1 MDYLEALN
9 QRRSEYALS
18 TELPVPEEEVVKLVR
33 DIISVT
39 PSSYNGQSPRAFILF
54 GDDHKALWK
63 IVEDSLVAKIG
74 PERYQKSKGKIDGFA
89 NAAGTILYY
98 EDDSVTKKLQEDNP
112 SYHDTFPV
120 WAEQANGM
128 LQFAVWSGLRTLGI
142 GANLQHYNPL
152 IDQKVKETFGI
163 PDGYRLISQM
173 PFGKVVREAPR
184 KPRLDPNDTVKVA
197 HARV

>member
-9 QRRSEYALS
+9 QRRSEYVLS
-18 TELPVPEEEVVKLVR
+18 PELPVPEEEVVKLVR
-33 DIISVT
+33 DIITVT

-63 IVEDSLVAKIG
+63 IVEDSLIAKIG

-98 EDDSVTKKLQEDNP
+98 EDDTVTKKLQEDNP

-152 IDQKVKETFGI
+152 IDQKVNETFGI

>member
-18 TELPVPEEEVVKLVR
+18 PELPVSEDEVVKLVR

-63 IVEDSLVAKIG
+63 IVEDSLIAKIG
-74 PERYQKSKGKIDGFA
+74 PERYQKSKGKIDGFS

-98 EDDSVTKKLQEDNP
+98 EDDTVTKKLQEDNP

>member
-1 MDYLEALN
+1 MDYIEALN
-9 QRRSEYALS
+9 QRRSEYSLS
-18 TELPVPEEEVVKLVR
+18 PELPVSQDDVVKLIR

-39 PSSYNGQSPRAFILF
+39 PTSYNGQSPRTFVLF

-63 IVEDSLVAKIG
+63 IVEDSLIVKIG
-74 PERYQKSKGKIDGFA
+74 PERYQKSKGKIDSFA

-98 EDDSVTKKLQEDNP
+98 EDDSVTKKLKEDNP
-112 SYHDTFPV
+112 SYKDNFPV

-152 IDQKVKETFGI
+152 IDDKVRETFGI
-163 PDGYRLISQM
+163 PEGYRLIAQM

-184 KPRLDPNDTVKVA
+184 KPRLNPEDTVRVA
-197 HARV
+197 HALV

>member
-63 IVEDSLVAKIG
+63 IVEDSLIAKIG

-98 EDDSVTKKLQEDNP
+98 EDDTVTKKLQEDNP
-112 SYHDTFPV
+112 SYHDTFPM

>member
-1 MDYLEALN
+1 MDYIEALN
-9 QRRSEYALS
+9 QRRSEYSLS
-18 TELPVPEEEVVKLVR
+18 PELPVSQDDVVKLIR

-39 PSSYNGQSPRAFILF
+39 PTSYNGQSPRAFVLF

-63 IVEDSLVAKIG
+63 IVEDSLIAKIG

-89 NAAGTILYY
+89 NAAGRILYY

-112 SYHDTFPV
+112 SYRDNFPV

-152 IDQKVKETFGI
+152 IDDRVRETFGI
-163 PDGYRLISQM
+163 PEGYRLIAQM

-184 KPRLDPNDTVKVA
+184 KPRLNPEDTVRVA
-197 HARV
+197 HALV

>member
-18 TELPVPEEEVVKLVR
+18 PELPVPEDEVVKLVR

-54 GDDHKALWK
+54 GDDHKTLWK
-63 IVEDSLVAKIG
+63 IVEDSLIAKIG

-98 EDDSVTKKLQEDNP
+98 EDDSVTKELQEDNP
-112 SYHDTFPV
+112 SYHDTFLV

>member
-1 MDYLEALN
+1 MDYIEALN
-9 QRRSEYALS
+9 QRRSEYSLS
-18 TELPVPEEEVVKLVR
+18 PELPVSQDDVVKLIR

-39 PSSYNGQSPRAFILF
+39 PTSYNGQSPRTFVLF
-54 GDDHKALWK
+54 GEDHKALWK
-63 IVEDSLVAKIG
+63 IVEDSLIAKIG

-112 SYHDTFPV
+112 SYKDNFPV

-128 LQFAVWSGLRTLGI
+128 LQFAIWSGLRTLGI
-142 GANLQHYNPL
+142 GANIQHYNPL
-152 IDQKVKETFGI
+152 IDDSVRETFGI
-163 PDGYRLISQM
+163 PEGYRLIAQM

-184 KPRLDPNDTVKVA
+184 KPRLNPEDTVRVA
-197 HARV
+197 HALV

>member
-18 TELPVPEEEVVKLVR
+18 TELPVPEDEVVKLVR

-74 PERYQKSKGKIDGFA
+74 PERYKKSKGKIDGFA

-184 KPRLDPNDTVKVA
+184 KPRLDPNDTVQVA

>member
-1 MDYLEALN
+1 MDYIEALN
-9 QRRSEYALS
+9 QRRSEYSLS
-18 TELPVPEEEVVKLVR
+18 PELPVSQDDVVKLIR

-39 PSSYNGQSPRAFILF
+39 PTSYNGQSPRAFVLF
-54 GDDHKALWK
+54 GDNHKALWK
-63 IVEDSLVAKIG
+63 IVEDSLIAKIG

-89 NAAGTILYY
+89 NATGTILYY

-112 SYHDTFPV
+112 SYKDNFPV

-152 IDQKVKETFGI
+152 IDDKVRETFGI
-163 PDGYRLISQM
+163 PEGYRLIAQM

-184 KPRLDPNDTVKVA
+184 KPRLNPEDTVRVA
-197 HARV
+197 HALV

>member
-18 TELPVPEEEVVKLVR
+18 PELPVPEEEVIKLVR

-98 EDDSVTKKLQEDNP
+98 EDDMVTKKLQEDNP

>member
-98 EDDSVTKKLQEDNP
+98 EDDSVTKKLQEDNL

-173 PFGKVVREAPR
+173 PFGKVTREAPR

>member
-1 MDYLEALN
+1 MDYMEALN
-9 QRRSEYALS
+9 QRRSEYSLS
-18 TELPVPEEEVVKLVR
+18 PELPVPEEDVVKLIR

-54 GDDHKALWK
+54 GEDHKVLWR
-63 IVEDSLVAKIG
+63 IVEDSLIAKIG
-74 PERYQKSKGKIDGFA
+74 PERYQRSKGKIDGFA
-89 NAAGTILYY
+89 NAYGTILFY
-98 EDDSVTKKLQEDNP
+98 EDDAVTAKLQEDNP

-152 IDQKVKETFGI
+152 IDSKVRETFGI

-184 KPRLDPNDTVKVA
+184 KPRLDPNDTVTVA

>member
-63 IVEDSLVAKIG
+63 IVEDSLIAKIG

-98 EDDSVTKKLQEDNP
+98 EDDSVTKKLQDDNP

>member
-18 TELPVPEEEVVKLVR
+18 PELPVPEDEVVKLVR

-54 GDDHKALWK
+54 GDDHKVLWK
-63 IVEDSLVAKIG
+63 IVEDSLIAKIG
-74 PERYQKSKGKIDGFA
+74 SERYQKSKGKIDGFA

-173 PFGKVVREAPR
+173 PFGKVTREAPR